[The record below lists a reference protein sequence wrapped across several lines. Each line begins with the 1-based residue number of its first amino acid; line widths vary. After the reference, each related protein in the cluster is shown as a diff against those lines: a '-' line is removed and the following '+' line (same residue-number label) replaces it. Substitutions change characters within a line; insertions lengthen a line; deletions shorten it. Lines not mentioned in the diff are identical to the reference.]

1 MITHKAI
8 PDTAIII
15 ANIVE
20 SDNPKFP
27 ELSFVALAGG
37 SGCQV
42 VDGFVVDFAIKTKL
56 NQYLDTKN

>member
-8 PDTAIII
+8 PDTAITI

>member
-20 SDNPKFP
+20 SDNPKFF
-27 ELSFVALAGG
+27 ELSLAGG

>member
-20 SDNPKFP
+20 SDNPKFF

-42 VDGFVVDFAIKTKL
+42 VDGFVVDFAIKMKL

>member
-1 MITHKAI
+1 MITHKTI

-15 ANIVE
+15 ANTAE
-20 SDNPKFP
+20 SDNPKFS

-42 VDGFVVDFAIKTKL
+42 VDGFVVDFAIKTKV

>member
-20 SDNPKFP
+20 SDNPKFS

-42 VDGFVVDFAIKTKL
+42 VDDFVADFAIKTKS